1 MENPKYLFDQQY
13 KKISLWERFLNFIGI
28 EGKQMNTTNIRLE
41 GYEVTQEIVTGFKVY
56 RDQVQVAT
64 IEKRN
69 NEWIGAITA
78 GTKVMMFQNE
88 NFEEVLNKINK
99 LTV

>member
-1 MENPKYLFDQQY
+1 M
-13 KKISLWERFLNFIGI
+13 G
-28 EGKQMNTTNIRLE
+28 TTNIRLE
-41 GYEVTQEIVTGFKVY
+41 GYEVTHEIVTGFKVY
-56 RDQVQVAT
+56 RNQVQVAT

-69 NEWIGAITA
+69 DEWIEAITA

-88 NFEEVLNKINK
+88 GFEEVLNKINK

>member
-1 MENPKYLFDQQY
+1 M
-13 KKISLWERFLNFIGI
+13 G
-28 EGKQMNTTNIRLE
+28 TTNIRLE
-41 GYEVTQEIVTGFKVY
+41 GYEVTHEIVTGFKVY
-56 RDQVQVAT
+56 RNQVQVAT

-69 NEWIGAITA
+69 DEWIGAIIT

-88 NFEEVLNKINK
+88 GFEEVLNKINK

>member
-1 MENPKYLFDQQY
+1 M
-13 KKISLWERFLNFIGI
+13 G
-28 EGKQMNTTNIRLE
+28 TTNIRLE
-41 GYEVTQEIVTGFKVY
+41 GYEVTHEIVTGFKVY

-69 NEWIGAITA
+69 DEWIGAIIIGA
-78 GTKVMMFQNE
+78 KVVMFQNE

>member
-1 MENPKYLFDQQY
+1 M
-13 KKISLWERFLNFIGI
+13 G
-28 EGKQMNTTNIRLE
+28 TTNIRLE
-41 GYEVTQEIVTGFKVY
+41 GYEVTHEIVTGFKVY
-56 RDQVQVAT
+56 RNQVQVAT

-69 NEWIGAITA
+69 DEWIGAIIT

-88 NFEEVLNKINK
+88 SFEEVLNKINK

>member
-1 MENPKYLFDQQY
+1 M
-13 KKISLWERFLNFIGI
+13 G
-28 EGKQMNTTNIRLE
+28 TTNIRLE
-41 GYEVTQEIVTGFKVY
+41 GYEVTHEIVTGFKVY
-56 RDQVQVAT
+56 RNQVQVAT

>member
-1 MENPKYLFDQQY
+1 M
-13 KKISLWERFLNFIGI
+13 G
-28 EGKQMNTTNIRLE
+28 TTNFRLE
-41 GYEVTQEIVTGFKVY
+41 GYEVTHEIVTGFKVY
-56 RDQVQVAT
+56 RNQVQVAT

-69 NEWIGAITA
+69 DEWIGAIIT

-88 NFEEVLNKINK
+88 GFEEVLNKINK

>member
-1 MENPKYLFDQQY
+1 MD
-13 KKISLWERFLNFIGI
+13 
-28 EGKQMNTTNIRLE
+28 TTNIRLE
-41 GYEVTQEIVTGFKVY
+41 GYEVTHEIVTGFKVY
-56 RDQVQVAT
+56 RNQVQVAT

-69 NEWIGAITA
+69 DEWIGAIIT

-88 NFEEVLNKINK
+88 SFEEVLNKINK

>member
-1 MENPKYLFDQQY
+1 M
-13 KKISLWERFLNFIGI
+13 GI
-28 EGKQMNTTNIRLE
+28 TNIRLE
-41 GYEVTQEIVTGFKVY
+41 GYEVIHEIVTGFKVY

-69 NEWIGAITA
+69 NEWIGAITV
-78 GTKVMMFQNE
+78 GSKVVTFQNE
-88 NFEEVLNKINK
+88 NFEKVFNKINQ

>member
-1 MENPKYLFDQQY
+1 M
-13 KKISLWERFLNFIGI
+13 G
-28 EGKQMNTTNIRLE
+28 TTNIRLE
-41 GYEVTQEIVTGFKVY
+41 GYEVTHEIVTGFKVY
-56 RDQVQVAT
+56 RNQVQVTT

-69 NEWIGAITA
+69 DEWIGAIIT

>member
-1 MENPKYLFDQQY
+1 M
-13 KKISLWERFLNFIGI
+13 G
-28 EGKQMNTTNIRLE
+28 TTNIRLE
-41 GYEVTQEIVTGFKVY
+41 GYEVTHEIVTGFKVY
-56 RDQVQVAT
+56 RNQVQVAT

-69 NEWIGAITA
+69 DEWIGAIIT

>member
-1 MENPKYLFDQQY
+1 M
-13 KKISLWERFLNFIGI
+13 G
-28 EGKQMNTTNIRLE
+28 TTNIRLE
-41 GYEVTQEIVTGFKVY
+41 GYEVIHEIVTGFKVY

-69 NEWIGAITA
+69 NEWIGAITV

-88 NFEEVLNKINK
+88 SFEEVFNKVNK

>member
-1 MENPKYLFDQQY
+1 M
-13 KKISLWERFLNFIGI
+13 G
-28 EGKQMNTTNIRLE
+28 TTNIRLE
-41 GYEVTQEIVTGFKVY
+41 GYEVIHEIVTGFKVY

-69 NEWIGAITA
+69 NEWIGAITV

-88 NFEEVLNKINK
+88 SFEEVFNKVNQ

>member
-1 MENPKYLFDQQY
+1 M
-13 KKISLWERFLNFIGI
+13 G
-28 EGKQMNTTNIRLE
+28 TTNIRLE
-41 GYEVTQEIVTGFKVY
+41 GYEVTHEIVTGFKVY

-69 NEWIGAITA
+69 DEWIGAIIT

-88 NFEEVLNKINK
+88 GFEEVLNKINK